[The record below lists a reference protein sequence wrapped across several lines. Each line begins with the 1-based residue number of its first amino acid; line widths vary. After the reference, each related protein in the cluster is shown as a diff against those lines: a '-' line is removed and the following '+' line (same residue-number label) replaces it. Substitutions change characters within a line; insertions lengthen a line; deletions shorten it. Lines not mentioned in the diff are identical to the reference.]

1 MVSIS
6 VVMPVYNVEISMLEE
21 AVNSILS
28 QTFQDFEFIIIDDAS
43 NDDTYNYLNGIKD
56 ERIILIRNSE
66 HLGITKSLNIGL
78 KEAKGKYIARM
89 DGDDIS
95 LPQRF
100 EKQYEYMESH
110 PDVIVC
116 GTGVEIFGERSKK
129 YCRKISDPESYRVL
143 LLFTNPGPMHPTAFF
158 NRELLLR
165 YHITYDERL
174 ECAQDYGLWTVISR
188 YGNVFN
194 LNDILL
200 RYRTHNRQISSA
212 HVEKQI
218 ACDKLI
224 LEGLLKELL
233 GSVTKEEI
241 ELHYTYAYGRV
252 KGVTVNA
259 EMYSWFR
266 RLIDTNNRVGV
277 YNKEKFKSYVYNSVL
292 KPIIYRSFRPDMA
305 YISKIGMF
313 FRYLPPHIALRSS
326 VGMTASD
333 IMCRLHGK

>member
-143 LLFTNPGPMHPTAFF
+143 LLFTN
-158 NRELLLR
+158 R
-165 YHITYDERL
+165 YNY
-174 ECAQDYGLWTVISR
+174 Q
-188 YGNVFN
+188 
-194 LNDILL
+194 
-200 RYRTHNRQISSA
+200 
-212 HVEKQI
+212 
-218 ACDKLI
+218 
-224 LEGLLKELL
+224 
-233 GSVTKEEI
+233 
-241 ELHYTYAYGRV
+241 
-252 KGVTVNA
+252 
-259 EMYSWFR
+259 
-266 RLIDTNNRVGV
+266 
-277 YNKEKFKSYVYNSVL
+277 
-292 KPIIYRSFRPDMA
+292 
-305 YISKIGMF
+305 
-313 FRYLPPHIALRSS
+313 
-326 VGMTASD
+326 
-333 IMCRLHGK
+333 